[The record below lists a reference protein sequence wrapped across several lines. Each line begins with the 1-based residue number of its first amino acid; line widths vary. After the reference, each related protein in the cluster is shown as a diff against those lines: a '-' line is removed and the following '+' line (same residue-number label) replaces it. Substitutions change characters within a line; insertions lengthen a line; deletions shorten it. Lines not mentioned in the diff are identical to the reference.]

1 MGVPLVPILYHI
13 QILLVLSRLQI
24 KKIAALDA
32 AIRRLLEELNKISSS
47 TGINTGNNVG
57 STSSGTVGSTSSG
70 SAKVSV
76 TTSPINVTS
85 INTSSNTVSH
95 DRRVSSSSTSSNKS
109 ITVITN
115 GEATC
120 CTTSTSATSPASNV
134 KSSN

>member
-1 MGVPLVPILYHI
+1 M
-13 QILLVLSRLQI
+13 QQ

-32 AIRRLLEELNKISSS
+32 ANKRLLEELTRMTQLTSAAS
-47 TGINTGNNVG
+47 T
-57 STSSGTVGSTSSG
+57 
-70 SAKVSV
+70 KVSV
-76 TTSPINVTS
+76 TTNPSSGLNVTS

-120 CTTSTSATSPASNV
+120 CTTSTSATSPSPTNV
-134 KSSN
+134 KSSNSNSLPAQPAGSQ